1 MANERYVVAIGADNA
16 GADMKNALK
25 KQLEADPRVDVI
37 DLGVPDAS
45 DDRAYPHVGIDV
57 AQAVARGDARRGLLV
72 CGTGIGMAIS
82 ANKVPGV
89 RATVAH
95 DSYSVERSVLSNDCQ
110 VLTLGAR
117 VIGLELAKRLVDEW
131 LDYEF
136 DPSSPSAAKV
146 AVIAEFEERGS
157 GEGDDSEQLM
167 SARTCRPAPASRMH
181 YPSRS
186 QLPRVLGNRRLQCG
200 LRRHESANLDQ
211 VLYVAHCLVRVL
223 PKPHSTTRIVDR
235 WAGRFSLAPHSAEE
249 CDRSRALQDNLE
261 RAWCQCAPRSAPRIV
276 SRQSAASSPRRS
288 CAGKVLAES
297 SPGPHI
303 SAFLPF

>member
-25 KQLEADPRVDVI
+25 AQLEADPRVDVI

-45 DDRAYPHVGIDV
+45 DSRAYPHVGIDV
-57 AQAVARGDARRGLLV
+57 AQAVARGNARRGLLV

-95 DSYSVERSVLSNDCQ
+95 DSYSVERSVLSNNCQ

-136 DPSSPSAAKV
+136 DPTSPSAAKV

-157 GEGDDSEQLM
+157 GEGDS
-167 SARTCRPAPASRMH
+167 SR
-181 YPSRS
+181 
-186 QLPRVLGNRRLQCG
+186 G
-200 LRRHESANLDQ
+200 
-211 VLYVAHCLVRVL
+211 
-223 PKPHSTTRIVDR
+223 
-235 WAGRFSLAPHSAEE
+235 
-249 CDRSRALQDNLE
+249 
-261 RAWCQCAPRSAPRIV
+261 
-276 SRQSAASSPRRS
+276 
-288 CAGKVLAES
+288 
-297 SPGPHI
+297 
-303 SAFLPF
+303 